1 MFFTDSRYEAASS
14 IADGFFYSSLVIA
27 GAIVLAKLIEVLGVR
42 SIFHRRK

>member
-1 MFFTDSRYEAASS
+1 MFFTDSMNEAARS